1 MSIRITCIKK
11 SNGYHEDPHHAISE
25 LGWTNEQTNET
36 GRSTRL
42 EMYDWIKNQNG
53 VASVADA
60 RGNNARVGGREH
72 ANGIPHCQIF
82 VAGRSSEAITDHVP
96 SANRREAVDGGFLW

>member
-25 LGWTNEQTNET
+25 LGWTSEQTNET

-53 VASVADA
+53 VAFVADA
-60 RGNNARVGGREH
+60 RGNKARVGGREH
-72 ANGIPHCQIF
+72 ANGTKYVQTYADRIW
-82 VAGRSSEAITDHVP
+82 TDNLLALP
-96 SANRREAVDGGFLW
+96 ECR